1 MARRGA
7 PFAEVVL
14 DGRSVRME
22 GEPMSGVRTVLLA
35 EDDPALLWIFAE
47 ALQAAGLS
55 VVAAADGAAA
65 LESAAH
71 SGPIDLLV
79 SDVRMPRM
87 GGFELAQKLRAE
99 RTELKVLFI
108 SGTEDTTPN
117 GEPLL
122 AKPFRPG
129 DLATAALTLLRAEP
143 ARPGA
148 ARHDATVSSTPG
160 V

>member
-1 MARRGA
+1 MNG
-7 PFAEVVL
+7 L
-14 DGRSVRME
+14 
-22 GEPMSGVRTVLLA
+22 RTVLLA

-47 ALQAAGLS
+47 ALQAAGLA
-55 VVAAADGAAA
+55 VIAAADGVAA
-65 LESAAH
+65 LESASAH

-87 GGFELAQKLRAE
+87 GGFELAEKLCAGRP
-99 RTELKVLFI
+99 ELKVLFV
-108 SGTEDTTPN
+108 SGTEGTTPN

-129 DLATAALTLLRAEP
+129 DLASAALALLRAEP
-143 ARPGA
+143 ARPAA
-148 ARHDATVSSTPG
+148 ARHDATVSSTRG